1 MISQWL
7 KHSSMGVC
15 ISVLHW
21 LLYL

>member
-21 LLYL
+21 L